1 LKSILSN
8 IATHA
13 GIAVLKLVS
22 RLPLP
27 LLYGVAG
34 GMYFIVYNLIRY
46 RRKVVRGNLRNS
58 FPEKTERELIILE
71 RKYYRNLCDLV
82 VESVRTPALTPEEIS
97 RRMVFRN
104 PGVINAFREQ
114 GRSVL
119 VLAMHYGNW
128 EWLLHMPL
136 VIKHHPFFV
145 YKPLQNEV
153 FDKYLNHVR
162 ERFGGETISM
172 SLTLR
177 KLLDAER
184 EKKPV
189 LTWLAADQTPPW
201 NHPFW
206 TIFLNQA
213 TQFFN
218 GPAKLARRFNQP
230 VFFQHIRRIKRGY
243 YETWF
248 ELLTEN
254 PAGLSEEE
262 ITLAYVKKAE
272 QVIREYP
279 ENYLWSHR
287 RWKNSKHAPGN
298 LIIPT

>member
-1 LKSILSN
+1 M
-8 IATHA
+8 ATHA
-13 GIAVLKLVS
+13 GIAVLKLAS
-22 RLPLP
+22 RLPLS
-27 LLYGVAG
+27 LLYGGAA
-34 GMYFIVYNLIRY
+34 GMYFIVYHLIRY

-58 FPEKTERELIILE
+58 FPEKTESERITLE

-82 VESVRTPALTPEEIS
+82 VESVKTPALKPEEIS
-97 RRMVFRN
+97 RRMVFKN
-104 PGVINAFREQ
+104 PEVINAFQEQ

-128 EWLLHMPL
+128 EWLLRMPL
-136 VIKHHPFFV
+136 VVKHHPFFV

-153 FDKYLNHVR
+153 FDQYLNHVR

-172 SLTLR
+172 SLTLK

-184 EKKPV
+184 KKYPV

-206 TIFLNQA
+206 TVFLHQP

-230 VFFQHIRRIKRGY
+230 VFFQHIRRIKRGF

-254 PAGLSEEE
+254 PARLSEEE

-272 QVIREYP
+272 QVIREHP

-287 RWKNSKHAPGN
+287 RWKNRKHAPVN
-298 LIIPT
+298 LRIPT